1 MWDHAKVVEMSGWWQ
16 EAGLGETSS
25 GRFLKSLA
33 ATGNPPFGRGTSW
46 LEDLI
51 RQGDPRPSAALGSEL
66 EKLIPT
72 AGADADTLVRMVA
85 NLKAGYPPKDWYRDF
100 IARLQQK
107 SRSGTT
113 RLPTP
118 EDVKLARDISV
129 YKSGQSM
136 HYWSRKPGTSNKIDK
151 ITHTILNN
159 GAIYQ
164 EDVDYLLNN
173 FKSLVK
179 MITRRDLDG
188 KLSWL
193 KISNIMSEETRFRI
207 PGPPE
212 STIPVIMMGQ
222 PFVDPTL
229 RRPVIKGLA
238 DSKPVLVLCTDTVM

>member
-1 MWDHAKVVEMSGWWQ
+1 MWDHAKVIEMSSWWQ

-25 GRFLKSLA
+25 GKFLKSLA
-33 ATGNPPFGRGTSW
+33 ETGRPPFGRGAGW
-46 LEDLI
+46 LDDLI
-51 RQGDPRPSAALGSEL
+51 RQGDPRPYSALGSEL

-118 EDVKLARDISV
+118 GDVKLARDISV

-179 MITRRDLDG
+179 VITRSDLDG
-188 KLSWL
+188 KLSWV

-212 STIPVIMMGQ
+212 DTIPVILMGQ
-222 PFVDPTL
+222 PFVDPSF

-238 DSKPVLVLCTDTVM
+238 DGKPVLVLCSDTAM